1 MRKQKLK
8 TCYKNV
14 TNYHFNHF
22 QANVPILYP
31 VKHQKT
37 FGLMSRRSKWKHWP
51 DMV

>member
-31 VKHQKT
+31 LKTPENLWSDVKEI
-37 FGLMSRRSKWKHWP
+37 
-51 DMV
+51 